1 MKLDQFKWKYKSRLK
16 RNHRNPPTCDIAATH
31 NSTNTHLSGLHTVK
45 QKYRHINHFFMKS
58 VTLGHTPDA
67 DDAFMFYGIASGNI
81 RSPSFEIKH
90 VIEDIEK
97 LNKRAINHELDITAI
112 SAHAYG
118 FIKDYVI
125 LNSGGSFG
133 INYGPIVI
141 SKMNIELKHL
151 HRYKIGIPGKMTSA
165 NLLLKLAIGN
175 FNGVEIIFNEI
186 PKYVSSGLVDAG
198 IVIHEAQISL
208 GAEFQKI
215 LDLGRWWHDFTQ
227 GMPVP
232 LGINVISNRS
242 LTIKEIIEF
251 DELFKSSIVYGLDNL
266 DDALEFAMQFGRGN
280 PKSLIEKFVK
290 MYVNDLTINMNQE
303 GKNSIIKMLKEAKS
317 SNILSFE
324 QLLFIDSNRQKIER
338 YY

>member
-1 MKLDQFKWKYKSRLK
+1 MKQ
-16 RNHRNPPTCDIAATH
+16 
-31 NSTNTHLSGLHTVK
+31 
-45 QKYRHINHFFMKS
+45 

-81 RSPSFEIKH
+81 KSPYLQIEH

-112 SAHAYG
+112 SAHAYA

-141 SKMNIELKHL
+141 SKKNIELKQL
-151 HRYKIGIPGKMTSA
+151 HKYKIGIPGKMTSA
-165 NLLLKLAIGN
+165 NLLLNLAIGN

-186 PKYVSSGLVDAG
+186 PRHVSSGLVDAG
-198 IVIHEAQISL
+198 LIIHEAQISL
-208 GAEFQKI
+208 GDEFKKI
-215 LDLGRWWHDFTQ
+215 LDLGRWWHDLTN

-232 LGINVISNRS
+232 LGINVISKRS
-242 LTIKEIIEF
+242 LTIKEIIGF
-251 DELFKSSIVYGLDNL
+251 DELFRSSIEYGLKNI
-266 DDALEFAMQFGRGN
+266 DDALEYSMQFGRGN
-280 PKSLIEKFVK
+280 PKSLIEKFVR
-290 MYVNDLTINMNQE
+290 MYVNDLTINMDQE
-303 GKNSIIKMLKEAKS
+303 GKDSIITMLQKAKS
-317 SNILSFE
+317 SNILSYDE
-324 QLLFIDSNRQKIER
+324 LLFVDSNSQKIQR

>member
-1 MKLDQFKWKYKSRLK
+1 MKE
-16 RNHRNPPTCDIAATH
+16 
-31 NSTNTHLSGLHTVK
+31 
-45 QKYRHINHFFMKS
+45 

-81 RSPSFEIKH
+81 NSPYFKIKH

-112 SAHAYG
+112 SAHAYA

-141 SKMNIELKHL
+141 SKKNIELKQL
-151 HRYKIGIPGKMTSA
+151 HKYKIGIPGKMTSA
-165 NLLLKLAIGN
+165 NLLLNLAIGK

-186 PKYVSSGLVDAG
+186 PKYISSGLIDAG
-198 IVIHEAQISL
+198 LIIHEAQIAFSN
-208 GAEFQKI
+208 EFQKI
-215 LDLGRWWHDFTQ
+215 FDLGRWWHDLTN

-232 LGINVISNRS
+232 LGINVISKRS

-251 DELFKSSIVYGLDNL
+251 DDLFRSSIKYGLDHL
-266 DDALEFAMQFGRGN
+266 DDALEYSMQFGRGN
-280 PKSLIEKFVK
+280 SRSLIEKFVK
-290 MYVNDLTINMNQE
+290 MYVNDLTIDMDQK
-303 GKNSIIKMLKEAKS
+303 GKNSIITMLQKAKS
-317 SNILSFE
+317 SKILSYYE
-324 QLLFIDSNRQKIER
+324 LLFVDSNNQRIQR
-338 YY
+338 YC

>member
-1 MKLDQFKWKYKSRLK
+1 MKQ
-16 RNHRNPPTCDIAATH
+16 
-31 NSTNTHLSGLHTVK
+31 
-45 QKYRHINHFFMKS
+45 

-81 RSPSFEIKH
+81 KSPYLQIEH

-112 SAHAYG
+112 SAHAYA

-141 SKMNIELKHL
+141 SKKNIELKQL
-151 HRYKIGIPGKMTSA
+151 HKYKIGIPGKMTSA
-165 NLLLKLAIGN
+165 NLLLNLAIGN

-186 PKYVSSGLVDAG
+186 PKHVSSGLVDAG
-198 IVIHEAQISL
+198 LIIHETQISL
-208 GAEFQKI
+208 GDEFKKI
-215 LDLGRWWHDFTQ
+215 LDLGRWWHDLTN

-232 LGINVISNRS
+232 LGINVISKRS
-242 LTIKEIIEF
+242 LTIKEIIGF
-251 DELFKSSIVYGLDNL
+251 DELFRSSIEYGLKNI
-266 DDALEFAMQFGRGN
+266 DDALEYSMQFGRGN
-280 PKSLIEKFVK
+280 PKSLIEKFVR
-290 MYVNDLTINMNQE
+290 MYVNDLTINMDQE
-303 GKNSIIKMLKEAKS
+303 GKDSIITMLQKAKS
-317 SNILSFE
+317 SNILSYDE
-324 QLLFIDSNRQKIER
+324 LLFVDSNSQKIQQ

>member
-1 MKLDQFKWKYKSRLK
+1 MKQ
-16 RNHRNPPTCDIAATH
+16 
-31 NSTNTHLSGLHTVK
+31 
-45 QKYRHINHFFMKS
+45 

-81 RSPSFEIKH
+81 KSPYLQIEH

-112 SAHAYG
+112 SAHAYA

-133 INYGPIVI
+133 IKYGPIVI
-141 SKMNIELKHL
+141 SKKNIELKQL
-151 HRYKIGIPGKMTSA
+151 HKYKIGIPGKMTSA
-165 NLLLKLAIGN
+165 NLLLNMAIGN

-186 PKYVSSGLVDAG
+186 PKHVSSGLVDAG
-198 IVIHEAQISL
+198 IIIHEAQISL
-208 GAEFQKI
+208 GDEFKKI
-215 LDLGRWWHDFTQ
+215 LDLGRWWHDLTN

-232 LGINVISNRS
+232 LGINVISKRS

-251 DELFKSSIVYGLDNL
+251 DELFRSSIEYGLKNF
-266 DDALEFAMQFGRGN
+266 DDALEYSMQFGRGN
-280 PKSLIEKFVK
+280 PKSLIEKFVR
-290 MYVNDLTINMNQE
+290 MYVNDLTINMDQE
-303 GKNSIIKMLKEAKS
+303 GKDSIITMLQKAKS
-317 SNILSFE
+317 SNILSYDE
-324 QLLFIDSNRQKIER
+324 LLFVDSNSQEIEQ